1 MGLLDWLVQ
10 FAVETAIRVAIVWLI
25 KETVSYFLTKSGLR
39 QLILQKKNE
48 GQFESAVKA
57 MIKNNNGHEVDFDL
71 FDTCNTNLGSG
82 KVASNEGVS
91 NDIRSGD
98 VIIL

>member
-1 MGLLDWLVQ
+1 MGLADWLIQ
-10 FAVETAIRVAIVWLI
+10 AAIRAAVRVAIVWLI

-39 QLILQKKNE
+39 QLILEKKSE
-48 GQFESAVKA
+48 GQFNSAVKA
-57 MIKNNNGHEVDFDL
+57 MIKNNNGHEVDFDI
-71 FDTCNTNLGSG
+71 FDSYDTNLGSG

-91 NDIRSGD
+91 NEIRSGD